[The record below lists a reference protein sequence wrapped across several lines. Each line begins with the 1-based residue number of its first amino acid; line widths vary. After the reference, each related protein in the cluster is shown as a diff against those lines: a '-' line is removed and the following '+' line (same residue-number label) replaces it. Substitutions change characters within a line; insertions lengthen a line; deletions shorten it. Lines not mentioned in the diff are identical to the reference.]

1 MSGVTTSAAVEV
13 HGDVGG
19 KVVVPGGLVVA
30 VSGHRHLVPGSEG
43 WVEAELERL
52 MSKLTPSVAISGMAL
67 GVDAIWARI
76 ALAHGVA
83 LHAYVPFPEQSLPWR
98 SADKAAYDELL
109 SRAARVVTI
118 APTWRKSAYA
128 ERNLAMVDACELLVA
143 VYDGR
148 GRGGTAHCLATA
160 RAPSRDVVLVEPLAR
175 RTTLR
180 RWSRAA

>member
-1 MSGVTTSAAVEV
+1 MGAVTTSAAVEV

-43 WVEAELERL
+43 WVEAERL

-67 GVDAIWARI
+67 GVDTTWARI

-128 ERNLAMVDACELLVA
+128 ERNLAMVDACDLLVA

-160 RAPSRDVVLVEPLAR
+160 RARSRDVVLVEPLAR